1 MEFKLVGTLKDG
13 NAFNYELT
21 DAGRTIGL
29 VQIRLKPSKSDDM
42 PEDFESNAGYE
53 ILPEFQGKGFG
64 KELFKLALE
73 KAFELGI
80 AEPIITCG
88 NDNLRSK
95 KIIESAGSIL
105 LEQKKD
111 KKGHVINK
119 YTFKK

>member
-64 KELFKLALE
+64 KNRKLR
-73 KAFELGI
+73 KRI
-80 AEPIITCG
+80 
-88 NDNLRSK
+88 R
-95 KIIESAGSIL
+95 
-105 LEQKKD
+105 
-111 KKGHVINK
+111 
-119 YTFKK
+119 